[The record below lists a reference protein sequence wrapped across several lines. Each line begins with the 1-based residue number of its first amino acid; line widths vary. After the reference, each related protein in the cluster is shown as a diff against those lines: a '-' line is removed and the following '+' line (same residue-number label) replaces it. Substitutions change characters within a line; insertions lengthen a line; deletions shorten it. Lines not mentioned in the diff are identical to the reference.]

1 MSSEACTRS
10 AGLMSP
16 AHKCLA
22 ASCISSPAPRPHL
35 LSLSY
40 PVSLH
45 VPGLG
50 LGCPASPQ
58 SSTSLFSLPV
68 LPILLLHLAS
78 SHSTGKTQLRG
89 PYFQVPTEL
98 PRAPSSLAHGLCV
111 PTAPCIAHVTRYCHC
126 AFKGL
131 THNHLR
137 AGVMHHP
144 PPDPQPSASQ

>member
-1 MSSEACTRS
+1 MSGEACTRS

-40 PVSLH
+40 PGSLH

-50 LGCPASPQ
+50 LGCPVSPQ
-58 SSTSLFSLPV
+58 PSTSLFSLRLTHPASTPGQ
-68 LPILLLHLAS
+68 LSLNWQDPTQRTLLQGSNRASRSPIQPGSA
-78 SHSTGKTQLRG
+78 
-89 PYFQVPTEL
+89 
-98 PRAPSSLAHGLCV
+98 
-111 PTAPCIAHVTRYCHC
+111 TAPCIAPVTRYCHC